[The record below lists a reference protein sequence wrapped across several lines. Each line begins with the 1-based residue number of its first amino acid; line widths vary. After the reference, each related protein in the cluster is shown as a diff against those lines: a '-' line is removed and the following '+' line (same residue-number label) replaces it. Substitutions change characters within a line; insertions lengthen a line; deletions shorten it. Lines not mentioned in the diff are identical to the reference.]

1 MRKPF
6 TLIELLVV
14 VAIIGILASMLMPS
28 LSEARGRAKVALCT
42 SNLKQSSLITFAIAD
57 DLNQRVGP
65 SGNCQ
70 SDSSTV
76 SKGSLKVNG
85 QELGYMGNIA
95 LGTGIAPKNNM
106 ADYTSAVQ
114 DLDTMKAF
122 ICPEDTNTAPTVDVN
137 FAGAGDPPHTLTSYA
152 TNFNVFTT
160 YTQDDQSFFR
170 GGNYLNISEAEKT
183 MMLMDSGNIDDWN
196 TRYVWTWGNNK
207 TLLDVYNSFSGGN
220 WEKVFPKERHVKE
233 LMPVSFFD
241 GHIETVRLGKI
252 TPLSKIYTTKGF

>member
-1 MRKPF
+1 MRKHF

-28 LSEARGRAKVALCT
+28 LSEARGRAKVALCI
-42 SNLKQSSLITFAIAD
+42 SNLKQSSLMTFAVAD

-70 SDSSTV
+70 SDSASA
-76 SKGSLKVNG
+76 SKGSIKVDG

-95 LGTGIAPKNNM
+95 VGTGIAPNDNM
-106 ADYTSAVQ
+106 ADYTATVQ
-114 DLDTMKAF
+114 NLKSMQAF
-122 ICPEDTNTAPTVDVN
+122 ICPDDTNTVPTVDVA
-137 FAGAGDPPHTLTSYA
+137 FAGADPPKILSSYA

-160 YTQDDQSFFR
+160 YDEEDQSFFR
-170 GGNYLNISEAEKT
+170 GGNYVNITETDKT

-207 TLLDVYNSFSGGN
+207 TLLDVYNSYSGGS
-220 WEKVFPKERHVKE
+220 WEKVFPKNRHVKG
-233 LMPVSFFD
+233 LMPISFFD
-241 GHIETVRLGKI
+241 GHIESVKLGKI
-252 TPLSKIYTTKGF
+252 SPLGNVYTTKGF